1 MVRLPVRMLGAR
13 LRAAGPPPGPTR
25 RSFWRSPIRGPWLAA
40 VLGSAL
46 LVAIPIVSIT
56 GLLSYVAYS
65 PQLGDNG
72 RFWGDPGLL
81 DAFVFTWPTSPSW
94 LYAATQG
101 LHVTIGIATVPIVL
115 AKLWAV
121 IPKLFEWPPLRS
133 PAHALER
140 LSLTLLVGG
149 VLFEFATGILN
160 VQIYYPWRFSFL
172 EAHYYGAWVFLGAF
186 VLHVAIKLPLM
197 RAQLRERRIIDE
209 LRVGLEATRPEH
221 ELHVETRALTTEPPT
236 AIATQPAPPTV
247 SRRGLLAMVGG
258 SSLALLLLTAGQ
270 SIGGPLRRLALLAP
284 HGGDRG
290 LGPNDFEINKTA
302 ASVGIDARA
311 LAAWRLELVGAR
323 TLKLSRDALLA
334 MPQHTYDLPIACV
347 EGWTTTQSWTGVR
360 LRDLARLSGRAGGQV
375 DVRSLQRAG
384 SFARAT
390 LSREAVDDERSLLA
404 LRVNGADLSLD
415 HGFPA
420 RIIVPALPG
429 VHCTK
434 WVGSLTFTEV

>member
-1 MVRLPVRMLGAR
+1 MVRVPGRVLVAR
-13 LRAAGPPPGPTR
+13 LHACGPAPGPAR
-25 RSFWRSPIRGPWLAA
+25 RSFWRSPIRGPWLAS
-40 VLGSAL
+40 VLGAAL
-46 LVAIPIVSIT
+46 LVAISIVSIT

-81 DAFVFTWPTSPSW
+81 GAFVFTWPTSPSW

-140 LSLTLLVGG
+140 VSLALLVGG

-160 VQIYYPWRFSFL
+160 IQIYYPWRFSFL

-186 VLHVAIKLPLM
+186 VMHVAVKLPLV
-197 RAQLRERRIIDE
+197 RAQLRQRRIIDE

-221 ELHVETRALTTEPPT
+221 ELRVETGALTTEPPT
-236 AIATQPAPPTV
+236 AIATHPAAPTM
-247 SRRGLLAMVGG
+247 SRRGLLAIVGG
-258 SSLALLLLTAGQ
+258 SSFALLALTAGQ
-270 SIGGPLRRLALLAP
+270 SIGGPLRRVALLAP
-284 HGGDRG
+284 HGANSGP
-290 LGPNDFEINKTA
+290 GPNAFQVNKTA

-311 LAAWRLELVGAR
+311 VTDWTLQLSGAHKL
-323 TLKLSRDALLA
+323 TLTRDALLA
-334 MPQHTYDLPIACV
+334 MAQHTHDLPIACV
-347 EGWTTTQSWTGVR
+347 EGWTTTQRWTGVR
-360 LRDLARLSGRAGGQV
+360 LSDLARMAGSTGAQV
-375 DVRSLQRAG
+375 EVQSLQRTG
-384 SFARAT
+384 SFTHAT
-390 LSREAVDDERSLLA
+390 LSREAVADDRSLLA

-434 WVGSLTFTEV
+434 WVCSLTFTEA

>member
-1 MVRLPVRMLGAR
+1 MVRMLGRVLRAR
-13 LRAAGPPPGPTR
+13 LRTVGPPPGPAR
-25 RSFWRSPIRGPWLAA
+25 RSFWRSPVRGPWLAS

-46 LVAIPIVSIT
+46 LVAIPVVAVT

-72 RFWGDPGLL
+72 RFWGDPGVL
-81 DAFVFTWPTSPSW
+81 DAFVFTWPTTPSW

-101 LHVTIGIATVPIVL
+101 LHVTIGIAAVPIVL

-140 LSLTLLVGG
+140 VSLALLVGG

-160 VQIYYPWRFSFL
+160 IQIYYPWKFSFL

-186 VLHVAIKLPLM
+186 VMHVAVKLPIV
-197 RAQLRERRIIDE
+197 RTQLRRRRIIDE
-209 LRVGLEATRPEH
+209 LLVDLESTRPEH
-221 ELHVETRALTTEPPT
+221 ELHAETGALTTEPPT
-236 AIATQPAPPTV
+236 AIATQPSAPTI
-247 SRRGLLAMVGG
+247 SRRGLLAAVGG
-258 SSLALLLLTAGQ
+258 SSLALLVLTAGQ
-270 SIGGPLRRLALLAP
+270 AIGGPLRRVALLAP
-284 HGGDRG
+284 HGGSSG
-290 LGPNDFEINKTA
+290 PGPNDFQINKTA

-311 LAAWRLELVGAR
+311 LTGWKLELAGAR
-323 TLKLSRDALLA
+323 TLTLTRDALLA

-347 EGWTTTQSWTGVR
+347 EGWTTTQRWTGVR
-360 LRDLARLSGRAGGQV
+360 LSDLARLAGSAGDQV
-375 DVRSLQRAG
+375 EVQSLQRAG
-384 SFARAT
+384 SFAHAT
-390 LSREAVDDERSLLA
+390 LSREAVADDRSLLA
-404 LRVNGADLSLD
+404 LRVNDADLSLD

-420 RIIVPALPG
+420 RVIVPALPG

-434 WVGSLTFTEV
+434 WVRAMTFGKA

>member
-1 MVRLPVRMLGAR
+1 MPGRVLVAK
-13 LRAAGPPPGPTR
+13 LRAARPPPGPAR
-25 RSFWRSPIRGPWLAA
+25 RSFWRSPIRGPWLAS
-40 VLGSAL
+40 VLGAAL
-46 LVAIPIVSIT
+46 LAAIPIVSIT

-72 RFWGDPGLL
+72 RFWGEPGLL
-81 DAFVFTWPTSPSW
+81 DAFVFTWPTNPSW

-140 LSLTLLVGG
+140 VSLALLVGG

-160 VQIYYPWRFSFL
+160 IQIYYPWQFSFL

-186 VLHVAIKLPLM
+186 MMHVAVKLPLL
-197 RAQLRERRIIDE
+197 REQLRRRRVIDE
-209 LRVGLEATRPEH
+209 LLVDLQSTRPEH
-221 ELHVETRALTTEPPT
+221 ELHAETGALTTEPPT
-236 AIATQPAPPTV
+236 AIATQPASPTI

-258 SSLALLLLTAGQ
+258 SSFALLVLTAGQ
-270 SIGGPLRRLALLAP
+270 SLGGPLRRLALLAP
-284 HGGDRG
+284 HGGAEG
-290 LGPNDFEINKTA
+290 SGANAFQINKTA
-302 ASVGIDARA
+302 ASVGIDAGA
-311 LAAWRLELVGAR
+311 VAGWTLELAGAR
-323 TLKLSRDALLA
+323 KLTLTRDALLA

-347 EGWTTTQSWTGVR
+347 EGWTTTQRWTGVR
-360 LRDLARLSGRAGGQV
+360 LSDLARLAGGAGEQV
-375 DVRSLQRAG
+375 EVQSLQRAG
-384 SFARAT
+384 SFAHAT
-390 LSREAVDDERSLLA
+390 LSREAVADDRSLLA

-420 RIIVPALPG
+420 RVIVPALPG

-434 WVGSLTFTEV
+434 WVRSMTFATS